1 MLRASSLAACCA
13 SGRCP
18 ATWGSRPLVDTTPP
32 ALQGVAPQVTISFS
46 VTWRPGVLTRLQMPM
61 SVFLETLINVRS
73 RRDESAPPIL
83 FFPLFDPRLLLCRL
97 FW

>member
-1 MLRASSLAACCA
+1 MLSASSLTACCA

-18 ATWGSRPLVDTTPP
+18 ATKGSRPLVDTTPP
-32 ALQGVAPQVTISFS
+32 TLQGVALQSPYLFS
-46 VTWRPGVLTRLQMPM
+46 VTWRPGVLTRLQIPM

-83 FFPLFDPRLLLCRL
+83 FFPLFDPLLLLCRP